1 MSILIIPTFVLAE
14 EKYYTNENGVSLT
27 KKEYDFISEM
37 YYEGFQKYVT
47 KELYD
52 DLKSDDIFSQPIE
65 KKVIEINPGL
75 TRSDFI
81 EDSGRI
87 LSITKSCASNCLV
100 TSVYEW
106 KGRPSVRTYDVM
118 GAYFENTTLQNSP
131 FTMVTSSAEQGIV
144 TEYKKEQNGLGC
156 SFKVHDA
163 SDMKVTQSFRVAK
176 GGHVYASYQ
185 HAMKTA
191 WLVDSQDYTFSYYG
205 YGRVFK
211 FSEKSAEIYDAMNGV
226 DIEV

>member
-75 TRSDFI
+75 TRGDFI

-87 LSITKSCASNCLV
+87 LSIGKSCSSNCLINV
-100 TSVYEW
+100 LYEW

-163 SDMKVTQSFRVAK
+163 SDMKVAQSFRVAM